1 MRHIRRMNEMAEW
14 AHTKETFGVL
24 AGTLMQSV
32 VELWKAH
39 LLTDSYAAHDAL
51 NTYYTEMP
59 DYIDALVEDYI
70 SMYGKDGLEF
80 INTIRC
86 QEPVAYATA
95 LREMLLKYR
104 GCFDDVPTMASGLD
118 DILGEVNSLLYKL
131 KNLS

>member
-1 MRHIRRMNEMAEW
+1 MNEMAEW

-39 LLTDSYAAHDAL
+39 LLTNSYAAHEAL
-51 NTYYTEMP
+51 NDYYTDMP
-59 DYIDALVEDYI
+59 EHIDSLVEDYI
-70 SMYGKDGLEF
+70 SLYGKEGLEF
-80 INTIRC
+80 INTIKY

-104 GCFDDVPTMASGLD
+104 DSFDDVPTISSKLD
-118 DILGEVNSLLYKL
+118 DILGELDALLYKL

>member
-1 MRHIRRMNEMAEW
+1 MNEMAEW

-32 VELWKAH
+32 VELWKVH
-39 LLTDSYAAHDAL
+39 LLTNSYAAHEAL
-51 NTYYTEMP
+51 NDYYTDMP
-59 DYIDALVEDYI
+59 EHIDSLVEDYI
-70 SMYGKDGLEF
+70 SLYGKEGLEF
-80 INTIRC
+80 INTIKC

-104 GCFDDVPTMASGLD
+104 DSFDDVPTISSKLD
-118 DILGEVNSLLYKL
+118 DILGELDTLLYKL

>member
-1 MRHIRRMNEMAEW
+1 MNEMAEW

-39 LLTDSYAAHDAL
+39 LLTNSYAAHEAL
-51 NTYYTEMP
+51 NDYYTDMP
-59 DYIDALVEDYI
+59 EHIDSLVEDYI
-70 SMYGKDGLEF
+70 SIYGKEGLEF
-80 INTIRC
+80 INTIKC

-104 GCFDDVPTMASGLD
+104 DSFDDVSTISSKLD
-118 DILGEVNSLLYKL
+118 DILGELDALLYKL

>member
-1 MRHIRRMNEMAEW
+1 MNEMAEW

-39 LLTDSYAAHDAL
+39 LLTNSYAAHEAL
-51 NTYYTEMP
+51 NDYYTDMP
-59 DYIDALVEDYI
+59 EHIDSLVEDYI
-70 SMYGKDGLEF
+70 SLYGKEGLEF
-80 INTIRC
+80 INTIKC

-104 GCFDDVPTMASGLD
+104 DSFDDVPTISSKLD
-118 DILGEVNSLLYKL
+118 DILGELDALLYKL